1 MHMPV
6 RSLSISRQCSSKK
19 SKGTRDLN
27 DFSLLLKLLRVYTLL
42 SKLLQRCCQS
52 RWGCPCGLLFF
63 QLPLLLLLGG
73 CPGVLIPP
81 PPFSRAH
88 NRSITEAC
96 TSCSVFTDPCVLSTY
111 SCKRETRCSAGVMHQ
126 MGDAMGHYTWMI
138 PVCCQRTPAMQARN
152 RVQRRFDAF
161 ITHGHMG
168 DAMDHYTWIMQWVIT
183 HGWCNHYTW
192 VASCWKKGN

>member
-111 SCKRETRCSAGVMHQ
+111 SCNASEKPGAAQVWCFHYTWAHGWCNGSLHM
-126 MGDAMGHYTWMI
+126 DNAMGHYTW
-138 PVCCQRTPAMQARN
+138 VMQSL
-152 RVQRRFDAF
+152 
-161 ITHGHMG
+161 HMG
-168 DAMDHYTWIMQWVIT
+168 GVLLEKRELEIIHWWM
-183 HGWCNHYTW
+183 N
-192 VASCWKKGN
+192 KGRST